1 MRERS
6 KAIERGQS
14 ITFRVPSD
22 TPDYLLKQLQALKDT
37 ERRNFSSKIAGF
49 VLKGV
54 NETFAA
60 QRETV
65 TIPLPK
71 ALTKEQKSWLKHE
84 HSEALIG
91 TILYQLLSDPVRA
104 TTLLASMNS
113 RSRSIDEAL
122 YLQET
127 PVYHPSPWAQ
137 QEEPSYQQPVK
148 EANLTSSIPAPDE
161 PVLPKVEEEPAPS
174 RQAEIEASLDD
185 LDMDSLFADIHETP
199 SVSADQ
205 DDEDPLGDFFADM
218 NK

>member
-84 HSEALIG
+84 HSEALLG

-113 RSRSIDEAL
+113 GSRSIDEAL

-127 PVYHPSPWAQ
+127 PVYSPPPWMQ
-137 QEEPSYQQPVK
+137 QEEPTPQSLATEAFAPSMK
-148 EANLTSSIPAPDE
+148 EE
-161 PVLPKVEEEPAPS
+161 PVPPKVKDEPAPS

-185 LDMDSLFADIHETP
+185 LDMDSLFSDIHETP
-199 SVSADQ
+199 SAVADQ
-205 DDEDPLGDFFADM
+205 DEEDPLGDFFADM